1 MKTIEQLRQEA
12 ASYAIRN
19 AGELLDHQDRI
30 SAICL
35 VTTPGPAGYAGVSLR
50 MATERALE
58 LAFLAGWQASRDGV
72 R

>member
-12 ASYAIRN
+12 ARYAILN
-19 AGELLDHQDRI
+19 AGELLAFPMESLQ
-30 SAICL
+30 L
-35 VTTPGPAGYAGVSLR
+35 VTRR

-72 R
+72 Q